1 MKTKKSNLKKKQI
14 ESESEAFFSS
24 SEEKEVEIN
33 KKYYEEFV
41 SHEDLQEE
49 VEAIK
54 EELSAEI
61 LEQARQM
68 FISQTGELIDS

>member
-1 MKTKKSNLKKKQI
+1 MKNKKSNLKKKQI

-24 SEEKEVEIN
+24 SEEKEGEIS